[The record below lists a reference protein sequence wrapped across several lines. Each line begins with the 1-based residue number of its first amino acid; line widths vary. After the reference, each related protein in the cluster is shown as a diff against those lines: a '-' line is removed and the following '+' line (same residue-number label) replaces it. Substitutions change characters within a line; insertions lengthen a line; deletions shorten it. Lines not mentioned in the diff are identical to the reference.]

1 MKAKHLFSAAVLNAL
16 LLLVAACG
24 APAAIPAA
32 SLPTI
37 APPTAEPKVE
47 VHTVYVEKPVYVE
60 RPVYTERTIIR
71 QGESAHSWLTA
82 LLLCLLLGG
91 IGAHRFY
98 VGKGFTGFLYLIT
111 FGVFGV
117 GWLIDLILILTG
129 SFHDKQGFPLRRN

>member
-1 MKAKHLFSAAVLNAL
+1 MPYCAYCKTSILDIRQKCPNCGSTRYLNEE
-16 LLLVAACG
+16 
-24 APAAIPAA
+24 
-32 SLPTI
+32 

-82 LLLCLLLGG
+82 LLLCLFLGG